1 MRRTYRYAAVTK
13 NEDNAADGRFPTAS
27 QAGSRICRL
36 RRGHMPGPAPF
47 AIPARKKEITPSAET
62 SIVVMSDM
70 HRGDG
75 TGSDDFAHNSLIFKC
90 ALDYYL
96 ERNFTFIEL
105 GDAEELWENKAFAQI
120 YITHTSI
127 YDRLREFHDPDPDH
141 TRYIKIWGNHDL
153 LWQGQKSRPLLDDL
167 FPGIGIYECAIL
179 NGPSR
184 FLLLHGHQF
193 DPTCHG
199 AGGHVSK
206 FFVRHFWGRLQRC
219 GFKDPTRAANNPGK
233 SNKLDDSIYQWAK
246 TNHYGIHTV
255 IAGHTHRPVYENL
268 SLTERRLQDLGVGTR
283 GIRKKRPADPA
294 YFNTG
299 SCVHPRCI
307 TGIEIT
313 FKNQKPTLQLIK
325 WAHEAHAVQQP
336 KGSDPPDA
344 YDLIVKRSVLA

>member
-1 MRRTYRYAAVTK
+1 
-13 NEDNAADGRFPTAS
+13 
-27 QAGSRICRL
+27 
-36 RRGHMPGPAPF
+36 MPAPAPF
-47 AIPARKKEITPSAET
+47 TIPARKKEITPSAET

-127 YDRLREFHDPDPDH
+127 YDRLREFHDPDPDQ

-199 AGGHVSK
+199 AGGHVTK

-325 WAHEAHAVQQP
+325 WAHEAQAVQQP
-336 KGSDPPDA
+336 KGSDPPVA